1 MQEEKKEEATPKKS
15 HKFIIIII
23 LLLAIWGLYKH
34 ATKLPDGSMNTDTI
48 WEHNAKSMDSQ
59 IFMYGVGHP
68 LAVSTNDKIVYLYKN
83 TRTKRYV
90 FPVKDLKTHKT
101 HFCYLESVGS
111 SPSKAYTVV
120 ATDIHNK
127 NWNKVIA
134 KTVAKVKG
142 HNPSQWQEK
151 MSINYYSEN
160 VSNLD
165 TYYHNNVDNDDE

>member
-34 ATKLPDGSMNTDTI
+34 VTKLPDGSMDTDTI
-48 WEHNAKSMDSQ
+48 WEHNAKIMDSF
-59 IFMYGVGHP
+59 IFAYGVAHP
-68 LAVSTNDKIVYLYKN
+68 LVMSTNDKVVYLYKN

-90 FPVKDLKTHKT
+90 FPIKDLKTHKT
-101 HFCYLESVGS
+101 HFCYLESVDNAPNKS
-111 SPSKAYTVV
+111 MYAI
-120 ATDIHNK
+120 DISNK
-127 NWNKVIA
+127 NWCRQVVDK
-134 KTVAKVKG
+134 VAKVKG
-142 HNPSQWQEK
+142 HNPAQWQEK

-165 TYYHNNVDNDDE
+165 TYYHNNVDNNDE

>member
-34 ATKLPDGSMNTDTI
+34 VTKLPDGSMDTDTI
-48 WEHNAKSMDSQ
+48 WEHNEKSMDMQ
-59 IFMYGVGHP
+59 VFAYGVGHP
-68 LAVSTNDKIVYLYKN
+68 VAVSTNDKVVYLYKN

-111 SPSKAYTVV
+111 SPNEAYSVT
-120 ATDIHNK
+120 AIDIHNK
-127 NWNKVIA
+127 NWWKIIA
-134 KTVAKVKG
+134 QKSAKIKG
-142 HNPSQWQEK
+142 HNPAQWQEK

-165 TYYHNNVDNDDE
+165 TYYHNNFDNDNE